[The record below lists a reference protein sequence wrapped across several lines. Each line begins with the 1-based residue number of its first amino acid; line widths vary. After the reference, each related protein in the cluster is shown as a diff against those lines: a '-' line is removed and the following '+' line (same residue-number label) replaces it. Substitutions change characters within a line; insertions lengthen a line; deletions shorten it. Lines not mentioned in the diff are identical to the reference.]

1 MSLRDEGGAA
11 AVATEKSAL
20 RAALRAER
28 ALGHAA
34 RSLEEARR
42 AAQDAADLLAAAPF
56 AVLVDPSCA
65 ALYHPLPGE
74 LDPAPI
80 GALLRERG
88 ARLCLPRVVRLTPPL
103 LSFHLVAQGAALLP
117 GRFGLQ
123 EPSADAPLADAPTVF
138 VVPGLGFDRAGH
150 RLGFGRGL
158 YDGALRAQPSG
169 LRVALCYQQ
178 ALRPAIPHT
187 EDDEPMDLIVT
198 PQELIVTHARPIPA
212 DVWGADAALRAART
226 VGGGRA

>member
-1 MSLRDEGGAA
+1 MSLRDEGAA
-11 AVATEKSAL
+11 AVVATEKSSL
-20 RAALRAER
+20 RAWLRAER

-42 AAQDAADLLAAAPF
+42 AAQGAAELLAAASF
-56 AVLVDPSCA
+56 AALAEPSCA

-103 LSFHLVAQGAALLP
+103 LCFHLAAEGAALVP

-169 LRVALCYQQ
+169 LRVALCYPQ

-198 PQELIVTHARPIPA
+198 PQELIVTHARPIPPNT
-212 DVWGADAALRAART
+212 GADAVLRAART